1 MPPRFAIIYS
11 DVEKKV
17 REMTIEEMRTEIQKL
32 EKKLA
37 EAEQR
42 IPFAANV
49 VTEDYYKELRLK
61 LMGQICAYEYLIQEA
76 A

>member
-1 MPPRFAIIYS
+1 
-11 DVEKKV
+11 
-17 REMTIEEMRTEIQKL
+17 MRTEIQKL

-37 EAEQR
+37 EVEQR
-42 IPFAANV
+42 IPFAANEA
-49 VTEDYYKELRLK
+49 TEDYYKELRLK

>member
-1 MPPRFAIIYS
+1 MLRKE
-11 DVEKKV
+11 VEK
-17 REMTIEEMRTEIQKL
+17 MTIEEMRTEIQKL

-37 EAEQR
+37 EVEQR
-42 IPFAANV
+42 IPFAANEA
-49 VTEDYYKELRLK
+49 TEDYYKELRLK